1 MADVLEE
8 KMETYSEIKNKA
20 IYFLSR
26 REYSKSEL
34 TTRLKKYDNFPH
46 ELIYQVID
54 ELIEKDYLS
63 DLRFQEQCVKMLLHK
78 GCGPNKINF
87 ELKQKGIPNS
97 TIVNLLDELDID
109 WQEQALQLAFRK
121 YGQKNIKDINYL
133 AKIQRHLY
141 SKGFDTDTIYYVINY
156 YKTYQDYET
165 T

>member
-1 MADVLEE
+1 ME
-8 KMETYSEIKNKA
+8 KYSEIKNKA

-26 REYSKSEL
+26 REYSKAEL
-34 TTRLKKYDNFPH
+34 TARLKKYEDFPP

-63 DLRFQEQCVKMLLHK
+63 DLRFQEQCVKMLLQK
-78 GCGPNKINF
+78 GCGPNKIVF
-87 ELKQKGIPNS
+87 ELRQKGIDNS
-97 TIVNLLDELDID
+97 AIAKVLDELDID
-109 WQEQALQLAFRK
+109 WQEQALQLSFRK
-121 YGQKNIKDINYL
+121 YGQKAIKDLKYL

-156 YKTYQDYET
+156 YKTYQNYET

>member
-1 MADVLEE
+1 ME
-8 KMETYSEIKNKA
+8 KYSEIKNKA

-26 REYSKSEL
+26 REYSKLEL
-34 TTRLKKYDNFPH
+34 TSRLKKYEDFPH

-54 ELIEKDYLS
+54 ELVEKDYLS
-63 DLRFQEQCVKMLLHK
+63 DLRFQEQCVNMLLKK
-78 GCGPNKINF
+78 GCGPNKIIF
-87 ELKQKGIPNS
+87 ELKQKGIDNY
-97 TIVNLLDELDID
+97 IVNNLLNELEVD
-109 WQEQALQLAFRK
+109 WQEQALQLDFRK
-121 YGQKNIKDINYL
+121 YGQKNIKDLNCL